1 MDFSQDIESK
11 EAVYSVAEITQEIKI
26 LLESGIPAI
35 WVQGEISNYVH
46 HSSGHN
52 YFSLKDEEAQISAV
66 MWRSRNSS
74 LFFTP
79 KNGMKVLAFG
89 AIRVYEKRGTYQ
101 LDVQKMIP
109 AGIGELQM
117 AFEQLKQ
124 KLKGE
129 GLFDPAC
136 KKQIPELPEKIG
148 IVTSPTGAAVHDLIQ
163 VLQRRFPAVKIFLRP
178 AKVQGEDAAQDIAR
192 AIEEFNEFGQV
203 DVLIVGRGGGSLED
217 LWAFNE
223 EVVARAIFASKIPVI
238 SAVGHEIDFTISDFV
253 ADLRAPTPSAAAE
266 LVVPLAEDLLTQ
278 VKNLQKDSFISVSRH
293 LAALRDKL
301 ENLRQSYGFRRPVD
315 LILQHRQRL
324 DELVRVNQITMSN
337 KLSSLRTNLQQVN
350 QRLSGLHPE
359 SVLKRGYSLAWK
371 NRDHHII
378 RNAADLAVDES
389 VHVHFYRGG
398 VDVQVVD
405 VNPQEEFKK
414 VYPQNSKNMD
424 KKK

>member
-1 MDFSQDIESK
+1 MDFSRDIENK

-26 LLESGIPAI
+26 LLESSIPAI
-35 WVQGEISNYVH
+35 WVQGEISNFVH

-52 YFSLKDEEAQISAV
+52 YFSLKDEDAQISAV
-66 MWRSRNSS
+66 MWRSRTGS

-89 AIRVYEKRGTYQ
+89 TIRVYEKRGTYQ

-109 AGIGELQM
+109 AGIGELQL

-124 KLKGE
+124 KLNEE
-129 GLFDPAC
+129 GLFNAEF
-136 KKQIPELPEKIG
+136 KKPIPSLPEKIG

-163 VLQRRFPAVKIFLRP
+163 VLQRRFPAVEIFLRP
-178 AKVQGEDAAQDIAR
+178 TKVQGEGAALDIAQ
-192 AIEEFNEFGQV
+192 AIKEFNEFGQV

-223 EVVARAIFASKIPVI
+223 EVVARAIFASEIPII

-266 LVVPLAEDLLTQ
+266 LVVPLAQDLLTR
-278 VKNLQKDSFISVSRH
+278 VRNLQKDNFTNITRRI
-293 LAALRDKL
+293 AELRDRL
-301 ENLRQSYGFRRPVD
+301 ENLSLSYGFRRPLD
-315 LILQHRQRL
+315 LLLQHRQRL
-324 DELVRVNQITMSN
+324 DELERVIQITMGN
-337 KLSSLRTNLQQVN
+337 KLSSLGRNLQQVN

-371 NRDHHII
+371 NDDHHIL
-378 RNAADLAVDES
+378 REAAALETEDS
-389 VHVHFYRGG
+389 IHIHFYRGG
-398 VDVQVVD
+398 VDARVGSVFPNETFD
-405 VNPQEEFKK
+405 NIYKK
-414 VYPQNSKNMD
+414 NSNKMD
-424 KKK
+424 EK

>member
-11 EAVYSVAEITQEIKI
+11 QVVYSVAEITQEIKI

-35 WVQGEISNYVH
+35 WVQGEISNFVH

-52 YFSLKDEEAQISAV
+52 YFSLKDKETQISAV

-124 KLKGE
+124 KLQEE
-129 GLFDPAC
+129 GLFDPEF
-136 KKQIPELPEKIG
+136 KKPIPELPEKIG

-163 VLQRRFPAVKIFLRP
+163 VLQRRFPGVEIFLRP
-178 AKVQGEDAAQDIAR
+178 AKVQGEGAAQDIAC

-223 EVVARAIFASKIPVI
+223 EVVVRAIFASTIPII

-266 LVVPLAEDLLTQ
+266 LVVPLAEDLLSL
-278 VKNLQKDSFISVSRH
+278 VKNLQKDSFVSVSRR
-293 LAALRDKL
+293 LAELRERL
-301 ENLRQSYGFRRPVD
+301 ENLRLSYGFRRPVD

-378 RNAADLAVDES
+378 RDAADLAVDES
-389 VHVHFYRGG
+389 VHIHFYRGG
-398 VDVQVVD
+398 VDAQVVD
-405 VNPQEEFKK
+405 VNPQEEFEK
-414 VYPQNSKNMD
+414 VYPRNSTNMD
-424 KKK
+424 EK

>member
-1 MDFSQDIESK
+1 MDFSRDIESK

-26 LLESGIPAI
+26 LLESSIPAI
-35 WVQGEISNYVH
+35 WVQGEISNFVH
-46 HSSGHN
+46 HSSGHK
-52 YFSLKDEEAQISAV
+52 YFSLKDEDAQISAV
-66 MWRSRNSS
+66 MWRSRTSS

-79 KNGMKVLAFG
+79 KNGTKVLAFG
-89 AIRVYEKRGTYQ
+89 TIRVYEKRGTYQ

-124 KLKGE
+124 KLNEE
-129 GLFDPAC
+129 GLFDAEF
-136 KKQIPELPEKIG
+136 KKPIPEFPEKIG

-178 AKVQGEDAAQDIAR
+178 TKVQGEGAAQDIAQ
-192 AIEEFNEFGQV
+192 AIKEFNEFGQV

-223 EVVARAIFASKIPVI
+223 EVVARAIFASKIPII

-266 LVVPLAEDLLTQ
+266 LVVPLAQDLLAR
-278 VKNLQKDSFISVSRH
+278 VNSLQRDNFMNFSRRI
-293 LAALRDKL
+293 AELRDKL
-301 ENLRQSYGFRRPVD
+301 ENLRLSYGFRRPLD

-324 DELVRVNQITMSN
+324 DELEHVIQITMGN
-337 KLSSLRTNLQQVN
+337 KLSSLSKNLQQVN

-359 SVLKRGYSLAWK
+359 SVLKRGYSLVWK
-371 NRDHHII
+371 NEDHHIL
-378 RNAADLAVDES
+378 RDATALETNKS

-398 VDVQVVD
+398 VDAQVRD
-405 VNPQEEFKK
+405 VYPKEEFENIYQQHLNKTD
-414 VYPQNSKNMD
+414 D
-424 KKK
+424 K

>member
-11 EAVYSVAEITQEIKI
+11 QVVYSVAEITQEIKI
-26 LLESGIPAI
+26 LLESAIPAI
-35 WVQGEISNYVH
+35 WVQGEISNFVH

-52 YFSLKDEEAQISAV
+52 YFSLKDKETQISAV
-66 MWRSRNSS
+66 IWRSRNSS

-124 KLKGE
+124 KLKEE
-129 GLFDPAC
+129 GLFDPEF
-136 KKQIPELPEKIG
+136 KKSIPELPEKIG

-163 VLQRRFPAVKIFLRP
+163 VLQRRFPGVEIFLRP
-178 AKVQGEDAAQDIAR
+178 AKVQGEGAAQDIAR

-223 EVVARAIFASKIPVI
+223 EVVVRAIFASKIPII

-266 LVVPLAEDLLTQ
+266 LVVPLAEDLLSR
-278 VKNLQKDSFISVSRH
+278 VKNLQKDSFVSVLRR
-293 LAALRDKL
+293 LAELRESL
-301 ENLRQSYGFRRPVD
+301 ENLRLSYGFRRPVD

-324 DELVRVNQITMSN
+324 DELVRV
-337 KLSSLRTNLQQVN
+337 
-350 QRLSGLHPE
+350 
-359 SVLKRGYSLAWK
+359 
-371 NRDHHII
+371 
-378 RNAADLAVDES
+378 
-389 VHVHFYRGG
+389 
-398 VDVQVVD
+398 
-405 VNPQEEFKK
+405 
-414 VYPQNSKNMD
+414 
-424 KKK
+424 